1 MHAEQVTE
9 PVDRERDRA
18 PLRWYVRLV
27 LRYAGRGPYLEAAG
41 DGRLLRRLAEYGP
54 ASGVAS
60 SPAIAARVRA
70 EAPGCPVLPL
80 AEVPSGSFRCLVAIN
95 ALGRTDDP
103 ERDRS
108 DVREWRR
115 VLVPGGRAVVLVPD
129 AAGRGARLAGEV
141 EADAGSS
148 GRSHADWLRLFAD
161 AGLSVHR
168 EGSDGLS
175 RGPYGR
181 IPTWLDPRT
190 LPARVQQRFGS
201 LFLNP
206 GEGENSVF
214 VLERPG

>member
-1 MHAEQVTE
+1 VHAEQVTE
-9 PVDRERDRA
+9 PVDRERDRT

-27 LRYAGRGPYLEAAG
+27 LRYAGRGPYLEVGG
-41 DGRLLRRLAEYGP
+41 DGRLLRRLAEQGP

-60 SPAIAARVRA
+60 SPERAARVRA

-80 AEVPSGSFRCLVAIN
+80 AEVPDESFRCVVAID
-95 ALGRTDDP
+95 ALGRTDDS

-115 VLVPGGRAVVLVPD
+115 VLVPGGRAVVVVPD
-129 AAGRGARLAGEV
+129 AAGRGARLTGDV
-141 EADAGSS
+141 EAGARGA
-148 GRSHADWLRLFAD
+148 GRSHADWLRLFAE

-168 EGSDGLS
+168 EGCDGLS

-190 LPARVQQRFGS
+190 LPARVQQWLGS